1 MSTKTLK
8 HQLLPRTAAIFEK
21 IKENKAAAEK
31 IKELIYKVH
40 KDTKHIAF
48 TGHFSAGKSTMIN
61 TILEE
66 AILPTS
72 PIPTSANVVLLQKG
86 EKSVIL
92 HDSSGNLLKLA
103 GDYSIQQVKDYCKQ
117 GDEIIKVEI
126 SDTYQALPENVVI
139 MDTPGIDSTDAAHRM
154 STEST
159 MHLADLIFYVTDYNH
174 VQSAENVAFISEMI
188 LKGKNVC
195 LIVNQIDKHREEE
208 VSFSHFKAQ
217 IEMTFGGAG
226 LSRNSIFYTSL
237 IDSENPLNQLET
249 VKKLIRETIKKDHL
263 VLDNAQVTLKSL
275 TDEYLQWKEDALEI
289 KDFHA
294 DEIILQ
300 LKDVQTKKEVS
311 SAEFQSLL
319 SIVSG
324 AISEMKEQLQ
334 SILKN
339 ANLIPFETRS
349 KAELY
354 IAASQ
359 PDFKVG
365 LFFSK
370 AKTAEERLN
379 RENALF
385 EELTDHLQTQITWH
399 LSELMKKK
407 ITEYEIH
414 DSVLINKIHS
424 FKVEIKPHLLQNSL
438 HKGAT
443 VNSQYTLTYSN
454 ELSEA
459 VKKECKQQ
467 ILPLLEEI
475 EHHLKSKSADQIR
488 TLENEVQEANKQLE
502 EMNEIYHKLISFEQV
517 KNDLQEMMEPQ
528 SSPDIILS
536 DWMLEN
542 PMKEPVEG
550 VLETVQ
556 PVLPEGA
563 VKMAD
568 QSKSEH
574 EVDHALFSNQLRK
587 ASEIMEHIPGFQLL
601 SSSLLEKAHSL
612 GNQTFTV
619 ALFGAFSAGKS
630 SFANALLGEKLLP
643 SSPTPTTATI
653 NKIVPVTADKPHGL
667 IEVKFKSETGLL
679 REIAD
684 LFSIEASSIGTA
696 LSKLEK
702 LDGANDRLKSL
713 LPLYT
718 SALRDFPAFSGT
730 TKVVDRS
737 EYKEFVANEE
747 KACTVEEVIIYFDS
761 PLTRNGITIVDT
773 PGADSFN
780 SRHTEVAF
788 DYIKNADAIFF
799 VTYYNHPF
807 SKGDREFLK
816 QLGRV
821 KDTFAMDKM
830 FFVINAI
837 DLAESKEEIE
847 MVKEY
852 ISGQLLTHEIRNPRL
867 YGISSMMEL
876 ERRSDPNTSEFSLF
890 QDDFMH
896 YINND
901 LSASMIMSAKVEL
914 SIAEQQLQ
922 SILDAADDD
931 QEKRQ
936 MEKKKLRKER
946 TEILSMISTQHH
958 ELEQKQVLQ
967 EIKEQLFYVKQ
978 RTMLMFPDLFKEAFH
993 PGAFAGATKQ
1003 TKEILEN
1010 CLQDLLVSLQFYL
1023 IQELQATTLRLEKYS
1038 HTLLN
1043 DVFKRHSKEMAL
1055 VNGKLRTSMPDLA
1068 SFATPKLSAA
1078 LKEMNAGEIRQPL
1091 KKFKN
1096 TKSFFEK
1103 NEKKNM
1109 SDELQVKLDLPITDL
1124 LTAHENQFG
1133 EYYSDLFIKESR
1145 LLIQNLTDQAEN
1157 FYEALLSAY
1166 SIEDLTIYQEGN
1178 EALKKIIM
1186 ELETGM
1192 LYDEK

>member
-21 IKENKAAAEK
+21 VKENNAAADK

-103 GDYSIQQVKDYCKQ
+103 GEYSIQQVKDYCKQ
-117 GDEIIKVEI
+117 GDKIIKVEI

-174 VQSAENVAFISEMI
+174 VQSEENVAFISEMI
-188 LKGKNVC
+188 HKGKKVC

-208 VSFSHFKAQ
+208 VSFSHFKSQ

-226 LSRNSIFYTSL
+226 LLRNHIFYTSL
-237 IDSENPLNQLET
+237 FDSKNPLNQLET
-249 VKKLIRETIKKDHL
+249 VKKLIRETIKQDHL

-275 TDEYLQWKEDALEI
+275 ADEYLQWKEDDLEI
-289 KDFHA
+289 KDIHA
-294 DEIILQ
+294 DELIQQ
-300 LKDVQTKKEVS
+300 LKEVQTKKEIS
-311 SAEFQSLL
+311 SAALQALL
-319 SIVSG
+319 STVSG
-324 AISEMKEQLQ
+324 AIFEMKEQLQ
-334 SILKN
+334 YILKN

-349 KAELY
+349 KAELF

-370 AKTAEERLN
+370 AKTAEERLK
-379 RENALF
+379 RETELF
-385 EELTDHLQTQITWH
+385 VELTDHLQSQVTWH

-414 DSVLINKIHS
+414 DSVLLNKIHS
-424 FKVEIKPHLLQNSL
+424 FKVEIKPQVLQESL
-438 HKGAT
+438 QKGAT

-454 ELSEA
+454 DLSEA

-475 EHHLKSKSADQIR
+475 ELQLKNKSGDQIGN
-488 TLENEVQEANKQLE
+488 LENEVQEANQQLE
-502 EMNEIYHKLISFEQV
+502 EMNEMYHKLISFEQV
-517 KNDLQEMMEPQ
+517 KNDLYEIMDPQ
-528 SSPDIILS
+528 SSTDISLS
-536 DWMLEN
+536 DWMAEN
-542 PMKEPVEG
+542 PMMEPVEG
-550 VLETVQ
+550 VLENLQPILTVDAKKIEEQ
-556 PVLPEGA
+556 SAA
-563 VKMAD
+563 V
-568 QSKSEH
+568 Q
-574 EVDHALFSNQLRK
+574 EVDHAFFSKQLKK
-587 ASEIMEHIPGFQLL
+587 ASEIVEHIPGFNML

-667 IEVKFKSETGLL
+667 IEVKFKSEAGLL
-679 REIAD
+679 QEIAD
-684 LFSIEASSIGTA
+684 LFSIEAASAGTA
-696 LSKLEK
+696 LSELEK
-702 LDGANDRLKSL
+702 LSGANERLKSL
-713 LPLYT
+713 LPLYI
-718 SALRDFPAFSGT
+718 SALRDFPSFSGT
-730 TKVVDRS
+730 TKVVDRA

-788 DYIKNADAIFF
+788 DYIKNADAILF

-847 MVKEY
+847 IVKDY
-852 ISGQLLTHEIRNPRL
+852 ITGQLLTHEIRNPRL

-876 ERRSDPNTSEFSLF
+876 EKTSDPSTSEFYVF

-914 SIAEQQLQ
+914 SIAQQQLQ

-931 QEKRQ
+931 LEKRQ
-936 MEKKKLRKER
+936 IEKEKLAKER
-946 TEILSMISTQHH
+946 TEIVSMLSSQLH

-978 RTMLMFPDLFKEAFH
+978 RTLLRFPDLFKEAFH
-993 PGAFAGATKQ
+993 PGAFAGATRQ

-1010 CLQDLLVSLQFYL
+1010 CLQDLLVSLQFHL
-1023 IQELQATTLRLEKYS
+1023 VQELQATTLRLEKYS
-1038 HTLLN
+1038 HILLN

-1055 VNGKLRTSMPDLA
+1055 VNIQLRTALPDLA
-1068 SFATPKLSAA
+1068 LFETPKLYVA
-1078 LKEMNAGEIRQPL
+1078 LKEMNTNEIRQPL

-1109 SDELQVKLDLPITDL
+1109 SDDLQIKLDQPITDIL
-1124 LTAHENQFG
+1124 SAHENQFG
-1133 EYYSDLFIKESR
+1133 EYYCGLFMKECR
-1145 LLIQNLTDQAEN
+1145 MLIQNLTNQAEN

-1166 SIEDLTIYQEGN
+1166 SIEDLTRYQDGN
-1178 EALKKIIM
+1178 QALKQIII
-1186 ELETGM
+1186 ELGER
-1192 LYDEK
+1192 DAV